1 MVSPKQ
7 IERLRRDEQSSSSN
21 DSNHHEIYD
30 SSELSADWRSFLA
43 DRKSERSLV
52 NYLSDT
58 FLSLV
63 PKFLNDTQSFTIA
76 DGCHFEQRAKA
87 FRKI

>member
-1 MVSPKQ
+1 MSPKQ
-7 IERLRRDEQSSSSN
+7 IQRLRRDEQSSSSN
-21 DSNHHEIYD
+21 DTNHHEIND
-30 SSELSADWRSFLA
+30 SSELPADWRSFLA
-43 DRKSERSLV
+43 DRKSKRSFV

-63 PKFLNDTQSFTIA
+63 PNVLNDTQSFTIA
-76 DGCHFEQRAKA
+76 GGFHFEQRAAA